1 MNHNKYKHT
10 YCGNC
15 GEIGHIYRDCP
26 KPITSLGIILFK
38 RDATDNDKVKYLMI
52 MRKDSLGYVEMIRG
66 NYPLN
71 NLNYLRNIV
80 DEMTLE
86 EKQGILTESFTTLWN
101 KMWVDDDEKKQKYK
115 SEFYKSM
122 KKFERLNQGICIPA
136 VPKRA
141 PLSSRVQ
148 DTFDLGPSLW
158 NTPAKEKDQAGDDS
172 TSSRSRGFHGS
183 PDVHTLKKLIQESKT
198 TWHEP
203 EWGFP
208 KGRRNLREADLDCAI
223 REFEEE
229 TDISRDQISVL
240 SHIEPLEETF
250 IGSNN
255 KCYKH
260 IYYIAKVN
268 ETINP
273 NINKNKPLQMIEIGD
288 IQWMEFKT
296 CLQKMRTYDK
306 EKKNVL
312 RIAHSIIEWNTL

>member
-1 MNHNKYKHT
+1 MNHNKYKNT

-38 RDATDNDKVKYLMI
+38 RDANDDDKVKYLMI

-86 EKQGILTESFTTLWN
+86 EKQGILTQSFTTLWN
-101 KMWVDDDEKKQKYK
+101 RMWVDDDEKKQKYK

-122 KKFERLNQGICIPA
+122 KKFERLTQGICIPTL
-136 VPKRA
+136 PKYG
-141 PLSSRVQ
+141 LSVSRVQ
-148 DTFDLGPSLW
+148 ESFDLGPDLW
-158 NTPAKEKDQAGDDS
+158 NTSPRTKDQES
-172 TSSRSRGFHGS
+172 CESVCFNSQGS
-183 PDVHTLKKLIQESKT
+183 QSIYTLKKLIEESKT

-229 TDISRDQISVL
+229 TDISRHQISVL

-268 ETINP
+268 ESINP

-296 CLQKMRTYDK
+296 CLHKMRTYDT